1 MSGNIELNP
10 DPRPK
15 LTINYSFQF
24 IICFLINSSLITRSF
39 QKISYLV
46 VYLRFTNF
54 GIVGL
59 KKRCANSEILI
70 NVVNLQILECSM
82 VRVARPCNSE
92 CVGFCVY
99 YKNS

>member
-1 MSGNIELNP
+1 MSGDIELNP

-24 IICFLINSSLITRSF
+24 IICYLNSSLITRSF

-70 NVVNLQILECSM
+70 NVVNLQIPECSI
-82 VRVARPCNSE
+82 VRDAHPSNSE